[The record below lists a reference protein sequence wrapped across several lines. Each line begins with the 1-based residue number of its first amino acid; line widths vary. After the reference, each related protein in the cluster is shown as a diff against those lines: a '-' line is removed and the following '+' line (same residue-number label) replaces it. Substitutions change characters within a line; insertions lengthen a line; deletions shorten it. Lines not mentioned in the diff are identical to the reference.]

1 MADIRPITIIAG
13 KLKELPVADRLLV
26 DSMLSNGP
34 INIIGSSNVTQLLVK
49 GNASQTT
56 KLISLTD
63 SSDAEKLSFD
73 GIGNMYL
80 ENTTFANQEGVIYKN
95 GERFLHNFNYGDNGT
110 VTTQARNLFI
120 GALAGNFTM
129 GSTATVISQSS
140 FNIGIGEESMRYN
153 ETGYNNSAIGFA
165 TLRMNTSGQGN
176 LAIAAN
182 SLRNNLTG
190 NYNVGIGGDALY
202 NNLSGNSNVAIGS
215 GAMRGNLTGGSNI
228 AIGNNTLNAL
238 QSGVN
243 NTAIGNSAAIGAVS
257 SSSVTAVGSLALRLN
272 TGDSNTAIGASALQ
286 KSTTGIGLTAVGT
299 LALFELTT
307 GQFNT
312 AIGTSAIRGITTT
325 DSNIGIG
332 RNAGWKI
339 TGGVTDNSTPS
350 ESIFIGDSTVA
361 LANGQTNQIV
371 IGYGAAGIGSN
382 SVVIGND
389 SILTTALKG
398 SVGIGTTTP
407 QAKLDVTGTAN
418 ELQLLVKG
426 NATQTSNL
434 QEWQD
439 SSSAILSN
447 ISKDGFLGVRVAN
460 PTTAVDLDVTGLTTG
475 GIRIKTS
482 FGYNFFQYLKPDGS
496 NLLRAMWDGGNMHH
510 YMDGT
515 IYYNMNGNGWI
526 LDGGG
531 DGLSKLRLQN
541 SASISLN
548 PEIDGSTFG
557 LNIGDFSY
565 ATAAIP
571 YTIQTFFQSA
581 VWAWNGSN
589 GTSLNTRLQMGFR
602 QQSTTPGDA
611 RFFMNSRPGGGSQVE
626 QLSFT
631 TLYGDLGV
639 GITEPTSKLH
649 IVGNRDITQ
658 TIIKGNATQT
668 ANIFE
673 TQDSTSTVQVLI
685 SGAGTFQ
692 TNKDRV
698 KSTETSTGTATMADT
713 IEVHICNSASAYVLT
728 LPTHKAGK
736 EIRIININSG
746 RVTLTPTSGTV
757 KGSATEYLDV
767 QESLILLSNGTNW
780 L

>member
-228 AIGNNTLNAL
+228 AIGYNTLIAL

-389 SILTTALKG
+389 FILTTALKG
-398 SVGIGTTTP
+398 NVGIGTTTP
-407 QAKLDVTGTAN
+407 QGKIDVTGTAN

-426 NATQTSNL
+426 NATQTANL
-434 QEWQD
+434 QEWQTSIGTQIGYFNTNGTFYSAGGRISAISTKTSNYAALASDYSIVIDATSNTVEILLPASPTTGQTYNIACINSTFVATVNFNGKNFYD
-439 SSSAILSN
+439 SSNDEI
-447 ISKDGFLGVRVAN
+447 ISKGDEIRLQYNGVEWIGSYSFGEVVEQWVAAPLTN
-460 PTTAVDLDVTGLTTG
+460 SSTGIKGQLAMGTIG
-475 GIRIKTS
+475 GILYKFTC
-482 FGYNFFQYLKPDGS
+482 
-496 NLLRAMWDGGNMHH
+496 
-510 YMDGT
+510 
-515 IYYNMNGNGWI
+515 
-526 LDGGG
+526 
-531 DGLSKLRLQN
+531 
-541 SASISLN
+541 
-548 PEIDGSTFG
+548 
-557 LNIGDFSY
+557 Y
-565 ATAAIP
+565 ATNQWSKVAQISS
-571 YTIQTFFQSA
+571 FDD
-581 VWAWNGSN
+581 
-589 GTSLNTRLQMGFR
+589 
-602 QQSTTPGDA
+602 TP
-611 RFFMNSRPGGGSQVE
+611 
-626 QLSFT
+626 
-631 TLYGDLGV
+631 
-639 GITEPTSKLH
+639 
-649 IVGNRDITQ
+649 
-658 TIIKGNATQT
+658 
-668 ANIFE
+668 
-673 TQDSTSTVQVLI
+673 
-685 SGAGTFQ
+685 
-692 TNKDRV
+692 
-698 KSTETSTGTATMADT
+698 
-713 IEVHICNSASAYVLT
+713 
-728 LPTHKAGK
+728 
-736 EIRIININSG
+736 
-746 RVTLTPTSGTV
+746 
-757 KGSATEYLDV
+757 
-767 QESLILLSNGTNW
+767 
-780 L
+780 